1 MGKEQER
8 LSVFFIF
15 IVYRDLPGLVD
26 TLHDVLNDPQKHT
39 LYHHICQLLPE
50 EIQSEFDQ
58 LASKAVAHGKLHFKF
73 KLKYCFFF
81 RHNIQWCSKRAA
93 GQSLRYKN
101 KFIFACF
108 NRKAFLRTSSTNY
121 TF

>member
-1 MGKEQER
+1 MTLFCVDGTCWLEKGREAIGEAELDRLCKNKVRERYGKRARETFC
-8 LSVFFIF
+8 LFTFT
-15 IVYRDLPGLVD
+15 VYRDLPGLVD

-73 KLKYCFFF
+73 KLKY
-81 RHNIQWCSKRAA
+81 
-93 GQSLRYKN
+93 
-101 KFIFACF
+101 
-108 NRKAFLRTSSTNY
+108 
-121 TF
+121 